1 MKNKKLKIW
10 LRSKGLLCRR
20 YEYKIPLKPRIS
32 HTVYPTPQGKQ
43 YDRNGNEFYGTI
55 KDDSQ

>member
-20 YEYKIPLKPRIS
+20 YEYKVPTKPRVS
-32 HTVYPTPQGKQ
+32 HTVQPDERLSYNDTFKHINKQ
-43 YDRNGNEFYGTI
+43 L
-55 KDDSQ
+55 KK